1 MEEKLL
7 DIVSS
12 AYNVEDIVRKNSAS
26 TRIGVDSRSQ
36 KVSKYNGK
44 VWEDL
49 SYLGAYYLSLTAD
62 KSINLPSD
70 HGEKHVILYRNA
82 QLAAELQQ
90 TDLGEDFTSKYS
102 GRGNDVA
109 NWIVNSGH
117 ILNIL
122 DLDKRVVRVEG
133 EGEFP
138 YKTLEEF
145 LTQLQNIQAQ
155 NEEKEQQLKQLEE
168 ERKKAEEEKRS
179 ELEQKRITEQI
190 NELKKEISASREQ
203 KEDMLNLTKYIHEQA
218 QLRFHPIVDPI
229 QSRIKFNN
237 LYNDK
242 TIVIAGG
249 PGTGKTTTMIARLK
263 YLTDLKAIK
272 EDSQHEPED
281 RKYSLTIS
289 QRDKLKDL
297 IEKDRDWMFF
307 SPSQLLR
314 HYLAQAM
321 EQEGLSRPT
330 SKTENWEEFRGKMMR
345 EYGFFTM
352 DDKTPFKNCRKND
365 EELIYQNS
373 HAIESLMSY
382 YQQSLVNRIKDLP
395 KIPEQ
400 DFPWK
405 QTAQYIK
412 SKLGDIKN
420 GSIDNIIQ
428 VLSSLNSSASVACT
442 AFNKELKELLTK
454 IADLIYAKLI
464 DDNVSWAKMVS
475 QLTKKETTNEEDNE
489 DEEEIDEEEEDT
501 TAKVT
506 DKNERQKV
514 YLLIRSWLSAYSRC
528 QVDPTKKLS
537 AKQKEI
543 QDILVPFIPT
553 GYQSQLIRLGGLA
566 LFRTYAKYAEGAKVV
581 LLRNLSGIYK
591 RFRRSIYKN
600 LDTGWNQDV
609 LQYIIDKD
617 NKELH
622 IQEQALLLGFVN
634 NLVKVIQRWNNT
646 DLTGKYCDQYNAYK
660 RPIIGIDE
668 ATDFSEVEIYAMISF
683 ALIEF
688 SSITIA
694 GDVMQRMTQRG
705 LKSWDDLD
713 NVIHNKTVESL
724 QKSYRQS
731 KKMLEV
737 AQRLYFD
744 TMKEKANYKAHLKEE
759 KVPKALAFVNGDE
772 DAKMVWIEKRIK
784 EVFEA
789 YGKQLP
795 SIAIFLNSKEDVQRF
810 AEKLK
815 NTDFFFDNQLSV
827 INGSDGQTLGT
838 KNQVRVFPIDTVKG
852 MEFDVV
858 FFHNIDDTDFE
869 DELVKRYLYVGV
881 SRASFYLGAT
891 FKNSNPELIKY
902 FTQDE
907 DWSKI

>member
-1 MEEKLL
+1 MKEKLL
-7 DIVSS
+7 EIVRS
-12 AYNVEDIVRKNSAS
+12 AYNVEDEVKKNNAC

-36 KVSKYNGK
+36 KISKYNK
-44 VWEDL
+44 RIWEDF
-49 SYLGAYYLSLTAD
+49 SFLGAYYLSLTAD
-62 KSINLPSD
+62 GSIGLPSD

-90 TDLGEDFTSKYS
+90 TDVGEDFSIKYS

-117 ILNIL
+117 ILNAL
-122 DLDKRVVRVEG
+122 DLDKRVVRIEG
-133 EGEFP
+133 EGDYT
-138 YKTLEEF
+138 YKTLAEF
-145 LTQLQNIQAQ
+145 LTQLQNIQVQ
-155 NEEKEQQLKQLEE
+155 NEEKEQKLKQLEE
-168 ERKKAEEEKRS
+168 EQKKAEEEKLS

-190 NELKKEISASREQ
+190 NELKKEISASMAQ

-263 YLTDLKAIK
+263 YLTDLKAINA
-272 EDSQHEPED
+272 DTQLEPED
-281 RKYSLTIS
+281 RKYSLTIN

-352 DDKTPFKNCRKND
+352 DDKAPFKNCRKNN

-382 YQQSLVNRIKDLP
+382 YQQALVNRIKDLP
-395 KIPEQ
+395 KIPDQ

-412 SKLGDIKN
+412 SKLGDVRE

-428 VLSSLNSSASVACT
+428 TLSSLNSSSSVSCA
-442 AFNKELKELLTK
+442 AFNKELRDLLTK

-464 DDNVSWAKMVS
+464 GDNVSWTKIVA
-475 QLTKKETTNEEDNE
+475 LLAKKETTNEEDNE
-489 DEEEIDEEEEDT
+489 DEDVEEEEET
-501 TAKVT
+501 TSKAT
-506 DKNERQKV
+506 DKNEKQKV
-514 YLLIRSWLSAYSRC
+514 YLLIRSWLSAYSYS
-528 QVDPTKKLS
+528 QVDTTKKMS
-537 AKQKEI
+537 AKQREI
-543 QDILVPFIPT
+543 QEILLPFIPA
-553 GYQSQLIRLGGLA
+553 GYQSQLIRLGGLV
-566 LFRTYAKYAEGAKVV
+566 LFRIYAKYAEGAKTV

-591 RFRRSIYKN
+591 RYRRAIHKN
-600 LDTGWNQDV
+600 MDSGWNQDV

-634 NLVKVIQRWNNT
+634 NLVKAIQKWNNT

-683 ALIEF
+683 ALVEF

-694 GDVMQRMTQRG
+694 GDIMQRMTQRG

-713 NVIHNKTVESL
+713 NVIHNKSVESL

-744 TMKEKANYKAHLKEE
+744 TMKERANYKAHLKEE
-759 KVPKALAFVNGDE
+759 KVPKALAFVNDDE

-858 FFHNIDDTDFE
+858 FFHNIDDTDFD

-891 FKNSNPELIKY
+891 FKNANSELIKY
-902 FTQDE
+902 FTQNE

>member
-1 MEEKLL
+1 MKEKLL
-7 DIVSS
+7 EIVRS
-12 AYNVEDIVRKNSAS
+12 AYNVEDEVKKNNAC

-36 KVSKYNGK
+36 KISKYNK
-44 VWEDL
+44 RIWEDF
-49 SYLGAYYLSLTAD
+49 SFLGAYYLSLTAD
-62 KSINLPSD
+62 GSIGLPSD

-90 TDLGEDFTSKYS
+90 TDVGEDFSIKYS

-117 ILNIL
+117 ILNTL
-122 DLDKRVVRVEG
+122 DLDKRVVRIEG
-133 EGEFP
+133 EGDYT
-138 YKTLEEF
+138 YKTLAEF
-145 LTQLQNIQAQ
+145 LTQLQNIQVQ
-155 NEEKEQQLKQLEE
+155 NEEKEQKLKQLEKE
-168 ERKKAEEEKRS
+168 QKKAEEEKLS

-190 NELKKEISASREQ
+190 NELKKEISASMAQ

-263 YLTDLKAIK
+263 YLTDLKAINA
-272 EDSQHEPED
+272 DTQLEPED
-281 RKYSLTIS
+281 RRFSLTIS
-289 QRDKLKDL
+289 QRNKLKDL

-321 EQEGLSRPT
+321 EQEGLSRPI
-330 SKTENWEEFRGKMMR
+330 SKTENWEEFRREMMR

-382 YQQSLVNRIKDLP
+382 YQQALVNRIKDLP
-395 KIPEQ
+395 KIPDQ

-412 SKLGDIKN
+412 FKLGDIRE

-428 VLSSLNSSASVACT
+428 ALSSLNTSSSVGCA
-442 AFNKELKELLTK
+442 AFNKELKDLLTK
-454 IADLIYAKLI
+454 IADFIYEKLI
-464 DDNVSWAKMVS
+464 SDNVSWTKIVA
-475 QLTKKETTNEEDNE
+475 LLAKKETTNEEDGE
-489 DEEEIDEEEEDT
+489 DDDVEEEEEET
-501 TAKVT
+501 MSKVT
-506 DKNERQKV
+506 DKNEKQRV

-528 QVDPTKKLS
+528 QVDPTKKMS

-543 QDILVPFIPT
+543 QEILVPFIPE
-553 GYQSQLIRLGGLA
+553 GYQSQLIRLGGLV
-566 LFRTYAKYAEGAKVV
+566 LFRVYAKFAEGAKNV

-591 RFRRSIYKN
+591 RYRRAIHKN

-609 LQYIIDKD
+609 LKYIIDKD

-634 NLVKVIQRWNNT
+634 NLVKAIQKWNNT

-683 ALIEF
+683 ALVEF

-694 GDVMQRMTQRG
+694 GDIMQRMTQRG

-713 NVIHNKTVESL
+713 NVIHNKSVESL

-744 TMKEKANYKAHLKEE
+744 TMKERANYKAHLKEE
-759 KVPKALAFVNGDE
+759 KVPKALAFVNDDE

-858 FFHNIDDTDFE
+858 FFHNIDDTDFD

-881 SRASFYLGAT
+881 SRASFYLGVT
-891 FKNSNPELIKY
+891 FKNANPELIKY
-902 FTQDE
+902 FTQNE

>member
-1 MEEKLL
+1 MKEKLL
-7 DIVSS
+7 EIVRS
-12 AYNVEDIVRKNSAS
+12 AYNVEDEVKKNNAC

-36 KVSKYNGK
+36 KISKYNK
-44 VWEDL
+44 RIWEDF
-49 SYLGAYYLSLTAD
+49 SFLGAYYLSLTAD
-62 KSINLPSD
+62 GSIGLPSD

-90 TDLGEDFTSKYS
+90 TDVGEDFSIKYS

-117 ILNIL
+117 ILNTL
-122 DLDKRVVRVEG
+122 DLDKRVVRIEG
-133 EGEFP
+133 EGDYT
-138 YKTLEEF
+138 YKTLAEF
-145 LTQLQNIQAQ
+145 LTQLQNIQVQ
-155 NEEKEQQLKQLEE
+155 NEEKEQKLKQLEE
-168 ERKKAEEEKRS
+168 EQKKAEEEKLS

-190 NELKKEISASREQ
+190 NELKKEISASMAQ

-263 YLTDLKAIK
+263 YLTDLKAINA
-272 EDSQHEPED
+272 DTQLEPED
-281 RKYSLTIS
+281 RKYSLTIN

-352 DDKTPFKNCRKND
+352 DDKAPFKNCRKNN
-365 EELIYQNS
+365 EVLIYQNS

-382 YQQSLVNRIKDLP
+382 YQQALVNRIKDLP
-395 KIPEQ
+395 KIPDQ
-400 DFPWK
+400 DFLWK

-412 SKLGDIKN
+412 SKLGDIRE

-428 VLSSLNSSASVACT
+428 TLSSLNSSSSVSCAS
-442 AFNKELKELLTK
+442 FNKELRDLLTK

-464 DDNVSWAKMVS
+464 GDNVSWTKIVA
-475 QLTKKETTNEEDNE
+475 LLAKKETTNEEDNE
-489 DEEEIDEEEEDT
+489 DEDVEEEEET
-501 TAKVT
+501 TSKAT
-506 DKNERQKV
+506 DKNEKQKV
-514 YLLIRSWLSAYSRC
+514 YLLIRSWLSAYSYS
-528 QVDPTKKLS
+528 QVDTTKKMS
-537 AKQKEI
+537 AKQREI
-543 QDILVPFIPT
+543 QEILLPFIPA
-553 GYQSQLIRLGGLA
+553 GYQSQLIRLGGLV
-566 LFRTYAKYAEGAKVV
+566 LFRIYAKYAEGAKTV

-591 RFRRSIYKN
+591 RYRRAIHKN
-600 LDTGWNQDV
+600 MDSGWNQDV

-634 NLVKVIQRWNNT
+634 NLVKAIQKWNNT

-683 ALIEF
+683 ALVEF

-694 GDVMQRMTQRG
+694 GDIMQRMTQRG

-713 NVIHNKTVESL
+713 NVIHNKSVESL

-744 TMKEKANYKAHLKEE
+744 TMKERANYKAHLKEE
-759 KVPKALAFVNGDE
+759 KVPKALAFVNDDE

-858 FFHNIDDTDFE
+858 FFHNIDDTDFD

-891 FKNSNPELIKY
+891 FKNANPELIKY
-902 FTQDE
+902 FTQNE

>member
-1 MEEKLL
+1 MKEKLL
-7 DIVSS
+7 EIVRS
-12 AYNVEDIVRKNSAS
+12 AYNVKDEVRKNNAC
-26 TRIGVDSRSQ
+26 TRIGVNSRSQ
-36 KVSKYNGK
+36 KISKYNK
-44 VWEDL
+44 RVWEDF
-49 SYLGAYYLSLTAD
+49 SFLGAYYLSLTAD
-62 KSINLPSD
+62 GSIELPSD

-90 TDLGEDFTSKYS
+90 TDVGEDFSIKYS

-117 ILNIL
+117 ILNTL
-122 DLDKRVVRVEG
+122 DLDKRVVRIEG
-133 EGEFP
+133 DGDYT
-138 YKTLEEF
+138 YKTLAEF
-145 LTQLQNIQAQ
+145 LTQLQNIQVQ
-155 NEEKEQQLKQLEE
+155 NEEKEQKLKQLEE
-168 ERKKAEEEKRS
+168 EQKKAEEEKRS

-190 NELKKEISASREQ
+190 NELKKEISASMAQ

-263 YLTDLKAIK
+263 YLTDLKAINA
-272 EDSQHEPED
+272 DTQLEPED
-281 RKYSLTIS
+281 RRFSLTVS
-289 QRDKLKDL
+289 QRNKLKDL

-352 DDKTPFKNCRKND
+352 DDKAPFKNCRKND

-382 YQQSLVNRIKDLP
+382 YQQALVNRIKDLP
-395 KIPEQ
+395 KIPDQ

-412 SKLGDIKN
+412 FKLGDIRE

-428 VLSSLNSSASVACT
+428 VLSSLSTSSSVGCA
-442 AFNKELKELLTK
+442 AFNKEFKDLLTK
-454 IADLIYAKLI
+454 IVDLIYAKLI
-464 DDNVSWAKMVS
+464 SDNVSWTKIVA
-475 QLTKKETTNEEDNE
+475 LLAKKETTNEEDGE
-489 DEEEIDEEEEDT
+489 DDDVEEEEEET
-501 TAKVT
+501 MSKVT
-506 DKNERQKV
+506 DKNEKQRV

-528 QVDPTKKLS
+528 QVDPTKKMS

-543 QDILVPFIPT
+543 QEILVPFIPE
-553 GYQSQLIRLGGLA
+553 GYQSQLIRLGGLV
-566 LFRTYAKYAEGAKVV
+566 LFRVYAKFAEGAKNV

-591 RFRRSIYKN
+591 RYRRAIHKN

-634 NLVKVIQRWNNT
+634 NLVKAIQRWNNT

-683 ALIEF
+683 ALVEF

-713 NVIHNKTVESL
+713 NVIHNKSVESL

-744 TMKEKANYKAHLKEE
+744 TMKERANYKAHLKEE
-759 KVPKALAFVNGDE
+759 KVPKALAFVNDDE

-858 FFHNIDDTDFE
+858 FFHNIDNTDFD

-891 FKNSNPELIKY
+891 FKNANPELIKY

>member
-1 MEEKLL
+1 MKEKLL
-7 DIVSS
+7 EIVRS
-12 AYNVEDIVRKNSAS
+12 AYNVEDEVKKNNAC

-36 KVSKYNGK
+36 KISKYNK
-44 VWEDL
+44 RIWEDF
-49 SYLGAYYLSLTAD
+49 SFLGAYYLSLTAD
-62 KSINLPSD
+62 GSIGLPSD

-90 TDLGEDFTSKYS
+90 TDVGEDFSIKYS

-117 ILNIL
+117 ILNTL
-122 DLDKRVVRVEG
+122 DLDKRVVRIEG
-133 EGEFP
+133 EGDYT
-138 YKTLEEF
+138 YKTLAEF
-145 LTQLQNIQAQ
+145 LTQLQNIQVQ
-155 NEEKEQQLKQLEE
+155 NEEKEQKLKQLEKE
-168 ERKKAEEEKRS
+168 QKKAEEEKLS

-190 NELKKEISASREQ
+190 NELKKEISASMAQ

-263 YLTDLKAIK
+263 YLTDLKAINA
-272 EDSQHEPED
+272 DTQLEPED
-281 RKYSLTIS
+281 RRFSLTIS
-289 QRDKLKDL
+289 QRNKLKDL

-321 EQEGLSRPT
+321 EQEGLSRPI
-330 SKTENWEEFRGKMMR
+330 SKTENWEEFRREMMR

-382 YQQSLVNRIKDLP
+382 YQQALVNRIKDLP
-395 KIPEQ
+395 KIPDQ

-412 SKLGDIKN
+412 FKLGDIRE

-428 VLSSLNSSASVACT
+428 ALSSLNTSSSVGCA
-442 AFNKELKELLTK
+442 AFNKELKDLLTK
-454 IADLIYAKLI
+454 IADFIYEKLI
-464 DDNVSWAKMVS
+464 SDNVSWTKIVA
-475 QLTKKETTNEEDNE
+475 LLAKKETTNEEDGE
-489 DEEEIDEEEEDT
+489 DDDVEEEEEET
-501 TAKVT
+501 MSKVT
-506 DKNERQKV
+506 DKNEKQRV

-528 QVDPTKKLS
+528 QVDPTKKMS

-543 QDILVPFIPT
+543 QEILVPFIPE
-553 GYQSQLIRLGGLA
+553 GYQSQLIRLGGLV
-566 LFRTYAKYAEGAKVV
+566 LFRVYAKFAEGAKNV

-591 RFRRSIYKN
+591 RYRRAIHKN

-609 LQYIIDKD
+609 LKYIIDKD

-634 NLVKVIQRWNNT
+634 NLVKAIQKWNNT

-683 ALIEF
+683 ALVEF

-694 GDVMQRMTQRG
+694 GDIMQRMTQRG

-713 NVIHNKTVESL
+713 NVIHNKSVESL

-744 TMKEKANYKAHLKEE
+744 TMKERANYKAHLKEE
-759 KVPKALAFVNGDE
+759 KVPKALAFVNDDE

-858 FFHNIDDTDFE
+858 FFHNIDDTDFD

-891 FKNSNPELIKY
+891 FKNANPELIKY
-902 FTQDE
+902 FTQNE